1 MTKPSYQRWNYF
13 VLKLKVNVASPP
25 PSPQKA
31 SEKLKGSLSPDFI
44 RSQFPNEYKEI
55 KGDAPVEVQ
64 IQRHLEKLGA
74 QGWELIDI
82 SAVNSKLLFF
92 FKRPDIVDA
101 D

>member
-1 MTKPSYQRWNYF
+1 MTKPGYQRWNYF
-13 VLKLKVNVASPP
+13 VLQLKVNVPSPP

-31 SEKLKGSLSPDFI
+31 SEKLGGSLSPAFI

-55 KGDAPVEVQ
+55 KNDEPMEVQ
-64 IQRHLEKLGA
+64 IQRVLDKMGA
-74 QGWELIDI
+74 RGWELIDI
-82 SAVNSKLLFF
+82 STVGTKLFCF